1 MSNLFTSAETGNP
14 SEPAPPVAVVSLV
27 KAATPALA
35 SSATSTPQP
44 DPEPEL
50 EPGEERRPPLW
61 SVMPVTDG
69 SGASTLDRW
78 CACSRE
84 VARNPAWAPEPDQ
97 SPYLVLATPRTV
109 EGIRRARQL
118 AGALA
123 SAAGGSA
130 QVAAIVAVAAEPSS
144 RGGSG
149 GLQLKE
155 MMAAAESAGVQII
168 TAEYSPQL
176 AGQLVAPAGPDAWSP
191 HTVASGAVPEVLARV
206 YTRLFFIIADRETGK
221 EA

>member
-1 MSNLFTSAETGNP
+1 MTNLFTSADP
-14 SEPAPPVAVVSLV
+14 VDPQEPAPPVAVVSLV
-27 KAATPALA
+27 KTAMPAPA

-44 DPEPEL
+44 DPEPRED
-50 EPGEERRPPLW
+50 RRPPLW

-97 SPYLVLATPRTV
+97 SPYLVLTTPRTV

-123 SAAGGSA
+123 SAAGGGSA

-155 MMAAAESAGVQII
+155 MIAAAESAGVQII